1 MSHNQK
7 KTINWEFTP
16 YSDRDKVS
24 PLYAPVGLRI
34 ASLPRQYRTEQSV
47 IDLIEEYL
55 FIGRVCN
62 VKISNHVAQN
72 GTVFYSAIAELNSW
86 NYTDN
91 VSALLA
97 RQTSS
102 NSDDYDFD
110 QRVNIE
116 FGQRNWFQ
124 MSWDNGKP
132 MDYLTVHL
140 VAQGSSVT
148 IPKTQ
153 IELSKDEW
161 TSLHIPVIPEGLG
174 IRQANGDLEY
184 ITENN
189 LKAFIEGKLR
199 LGKVRRVDIVR
210 REQDDS
216 AIPGKAAFIHF
227 DEWYDTKNAKF
238 LRSKLNEGGFFRQKG
253 YFDGSEMRPFEL
265 YDRETDS
272 MKPAYFVFKI
282 NHRPI
287 PEVDESELNVHQL
300 AALVAKLS
308 LEIDA
313 LGVKNAALI
322 VENDEL
328 KNAAAANVESPMN
341 AI

>member
-24 PLYAPVGLRI
+24 PLYAPIGLRI
-34 ASLPRQYRTEQSV
+34 ASLPRQYRTEQGV
-47 IDLIEEYL
+47 VDLVEEYMFL
-55 FIGRVCN
+55 GRVCN
-62 VKISNHVAQN
+62 VKISSHIAQN
-72 GTVFYSAIAELNSW
+72 GTAFYSAIVELNSW

-91 VSALLA
+91 VSNLLA
-97 RQTSS
+97 QCQTSS
-102 NSDDYDFD
+102 NSPEYLFD
-110 QRVNIE
+110 QRVNIA

-140 VAQGSSVT
+140 VAAGSSVT
-148 IPKTQ
+148 IPTTP
-153 IELSKDEW
+153 IELGEDEW
-161 TSLHIPVIPEGLG
+161 TSLHIPVLPEGLG
-174 IRQANGDLEY
+174 VRQTNGDLEY

-189 LKAFIEGKLR
+189 LKAFVEGKLR
-199 LGKVRRVDIVR
+199 LGKVRRIDIVR

-253 YFDGSEMRPFEL
+253 YFDGSEMRSFEL

-300 AALVAKLS
+300 SALVNRLS
-308 LEIDA
+308 LE
-313 LGVKNAALI
+313 NAALI
-322 VENDEL
+322 AENTEL
-328 KNAAAANVESPMN
+328 KNAASANVEAPMN